1 MNFLIINGP
10 NLNLLGQRE
19 PDIYG
24 SNTYAGLC
32 QLIEDYAAAH
42 GSTAVCYQSNHEG
55 AIIDTIHA
63 AQGKYDAIIINPG
76 AYTHYSYAI
85 HDALKAV
92 SVPAYEVHI
101 SDISTREPFR
111 RISVTAPACVGQVYG
126 LGFDGYLRAMDVF
139 LPKGGELCVIGDPV
153 LHSKSPAIQNAM
165 LRRLGLAPI
174 YSATPVK
181 AEELSAFMAE
191 AKSGKW
197 RGFNATM
204 PHKQALIP
212 LLDDI
217 DEEAKLLGAV
227 NTVTIENGKAVG
239 HNTDGRGF
247 LAALREE
254 LDIDPAGKNIT
265 LLGAGGAARAV
276 ALALAKAGAAKV
288 TVCNRNLARAE
299 ELCAA
304 WPEVLTPAPA
314 DGDTL
319 RILAA
324 HTDLL
329 INCTSQGMTGKDEFA
344 DLGFLS
350 ALPAHAAVCDL
361 IYEPDETLLLRTAR
375 ELGHPAMN
383 GLGMLLHQ
391 AIFALEHFLGGKLN
405 HAEMAKVAR
414 KALKVRA

>member
-24 SNTYAGLC
+24 TNTYAGLC
-32 QLIEDYAAAH
+32 KLIEDYAAAH
-42 GSTAVCYQSNHEG
+42 NSTAVCYQSNHEG
-55 AIIDTIHA
+55 AIIDTIHD

-92 SVPAYEVHI
+92 TVPAYEVHI
-101 SDISTREPFR
+101 SDIRAREPFR

-139 LPKGGELCVIGDPV
+139 LPKEGKLCVIGDPV

-165 LRRLGLAPI
+165 LRCLGLEPI

-191 AKSGKW
+191 AKAGKW

-204 PHKQALIP
+204 PHKQALLP

-217 DEEAKLLGAV
+217 DEEAKLLSAV
-227 NTVTIENGKAVG
+227 NTVTIENGRTVG

-247 LAALREE
+247 LAALKEE
-254 LDIDPAGKNIT
+254 LDVDPAGKNIT

-276 ALALAKAGAAKV
+276 ALALAQAGTARV
-288 TVCNRNLARAE
+288 TVCNRSLSRAE

-304 WPEVLTPAPA
+304 CPDVLTPAGA

-319 RILAA
+319 RTLAA
-324 HTDLL
+324 STDIL

-344 DLGFLS
+344 DLAFLS
-350 ALPAHAAVCDL
+350 ALPEHAAVCDL
-361 IYEPDETLLLRTAR
+361 VYEPDETLLLRTAR

-405 HAEMAKVAR
+405 HAEMAQVAR
-414 KALKVRA
+414 RALHR

>member
-24 SNTYAGLC
+24 TNTYAGLC
-32 QLIEDYAAAH
+32 RLIEDHAAAH
-42 GSTAVCYQSNHEG
+42 NSTAVCFQSNHEG
-55 AIIDTIHA
+55 AIIDAIHE

-92 SVPAYEVHI
+92 TVPAYEVHI

-126 LGFDGYLRAMDVF
+126 LGFNGYLRAMDVF
-139 LPKGGELCVIGDPV
+139 LPREGKLCVIGDPV

-165 LRRLGLAPI
+165 LRRLGLEPL

-204 PHKQALIP
+204 PHKQALLP
-212 LLDDI
+212 LLDEV
-217 DEEAKLLGAV
+217 DEEAALLGAV
-227 NTVTIENGKAVG
+227 NTVTIENGRAVG

-247 LAALREE
+247 LAALKEE
-254 LDIDPAGKNIT
+254 LDVDPAGKNIT

-276 ALALAKAGAAKV
+276 ALALARAGAASV
-288 TVCNRNLARAE
+288 MVCNRNIARAE

-304 WPEVLTPAPA
+304 CPDILTPAAFDP
-314 DGDTL
+314 DTL
-319 RILAA
+319 RELAA
-324 HTDLL
+324 STDLL

-350 ALPAHAAVCDL
+350 ALPAHAVVCDL
-361 IYEPDETLLLRTAR
+361 VYEPDETLLLRTAR

-383 GLGMLLHQ
+383 GLGMLVHQ
-391 AIFALEHFLGGKLN
+391 AVFALEHFLGASLN
-405 HAEMAKVAR
+405 HAEMAQAAK
-414 KALKVRA
+414 KALN